1 MDKTRGRAQINHDR
15 AATARQN
22 DQIARPGT
30 VQPRRQACAEQADLR
45 QSPATPSRK
54 LTAPNTSSRISSSER
69 F

>member
-1 MDKTRGRAQINHDR
+1 MDKTRGAPISTMT

-30 VQPRRQACAEQADLR
+30 GQPRRQACAEQTDLR

-54 LTAPNTSSRISSSER
+54 LTAPTIGRCLY
-69 F
+69 